1 MRPDPD
7 FIVHMDSEYQK
18 EADAELAEAMKDV
31 PENEETKKEGKKN
44 ASENKLADI
53 QKDIANQA

>member
-44 ASENKLADI
+44 ASENKLADV
-53 QKDIANQA
+53 